1 VRAELSSCDVELIR
15 VLVTAMP
22 DWPQYGVEANTM
34 VFNGYGSIIQPDD
47 DRSDGIQ
54 YIIDNVLTDGAL

>member
-1 VRAELSSCDVELIR
+1 
-15 VLVTAMP
+15 MP